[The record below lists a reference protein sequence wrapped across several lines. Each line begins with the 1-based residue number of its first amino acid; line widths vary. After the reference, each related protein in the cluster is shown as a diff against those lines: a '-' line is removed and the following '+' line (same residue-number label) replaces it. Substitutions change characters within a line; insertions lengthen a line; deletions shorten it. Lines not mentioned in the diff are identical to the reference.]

1 MIVFVPVS
9 KGTDEATQSPTPV
22 AVPVAPPKVC
32 HVKVVTPVPPEAVPA
47 SEIVA
52 ELTVTTTDAGEVI
65 PVPAIA
71 PVPLTKPWYTGVAN
85 VRGNLYSI
93 IDFSMFI
100 GAAPAIRS
108 ERSRLVLISDKYRV
122 GCALLIDA
130 IVGLRS
136 PHLFDRVTDTADAAQ
151 WVKAR
156 YTDREKNV
164 WNELAVAHLIQ
175 DAGFL
180 DIGVSLRQL

>member
-1 MIVFVPVS
+1 VGEQTSLREYQRGLSARLADLSNLRLVS
-9 KGTDEATQSPTPV
+9 KLGIEVGGNRWLVD
-22 AVPVAPPKVC
+22 
-32 HVKVVTPVPPEAVPA
+32 
-47 SEIVA
+47 
-52 ELTVTTTDAGEVI
+52 LTDAGEVI

-151 WVKAR
+151 WIKAR

-164 WNELAVAHLIQ
+164 WNELAGCA
-175 DAGFL
+175 L
-180 DIGVSLRQL
+180 DSGRRLS

>member
-1 MIVFVPVS
+1 VGEQTSLRDYQRGLSARLADLSNLRLVS
-9 KGTDEATQSPTPV
+9 KLGIEVGGNRWLVD
-22 AVPVAPPKVC
+22 
-32 HVKVVTPVPPEAVPA
+32 
-47 SEIVA
+47 
-52 ELTVTTTDAGEVI
+52 LTDAGEVI

-151 WVKAR
+151 WIKAR

-164 WNELAVAHLIQ
+164 WNELAVAPLIQ

-180 DIGVSLRQL
+180 DIGVSLRQS